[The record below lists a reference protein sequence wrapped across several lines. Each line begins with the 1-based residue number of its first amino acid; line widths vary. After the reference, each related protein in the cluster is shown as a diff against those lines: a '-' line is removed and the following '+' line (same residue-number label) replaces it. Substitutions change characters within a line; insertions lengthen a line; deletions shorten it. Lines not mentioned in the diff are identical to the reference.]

1 MRRVVSK
8 HQKRNRLNQGI
19 MYEKGCLRT
28 PKPSSKYIRL
38 QVARNI
44 NKMNEVQKH
53 VIVKYTPDQEGQDI
67 EDKDVVR
74 PMNHRWCFK
83 GGEETSTWKVNSWAR
98 YPTYGSC
105 EFCKKSGPVGKT
117 CNECPILEIEP
128 RYVILIDRNKILD
141 SITLAQMLN
150 QGHETAKADR
160 MYHPRM
166 NKIKPFSTEHIGFGV
181 DLWFFDEQDPLVK
194 AELLLEIELEI

>member
-1 MRRVVSK
+1 
-8 HQKRNRLNQGI
+8 

-28 PKPSSKYIRL
+28 PETKPSSKYIRL
-38 QVARNI
+38 QLARII
-44 NKMNEVQKH
+44 NKMNEVQKRI
-53 VIVKYTPDQEGQDI
+53 IVSYTPDQEGEDI
-67 EDKDVVR
+67 KDEDVTKKP
-74 PMNHRWCFK
+74 PMVFQGWWGNINVEGQELGKMPDLRQLWILQ
-83 GGEETSTWKVNSWAR
+83 EEWTGW
-98 YPTYGSC
+98 
-105 EFCKKSGPVGKT
+105 
-117 CNECPILEIEP
+117 EIEP

-166 NKIKPFSTEHIGFGV
+166 NKIKPFSTDHIGFGV

-194 AELLLEIELEI
+194 AELLRELNWKYNAMLEWPV